1 MFQKELESLYIKLI
15 GKSMSN
21 GYIISK
27 RTPPLKDEIAQ
38 LSGIP
43 TSIISDSLGRNLVA
57 KQILPI
63 NKKPIQ
69 ACGNAFTVEVRSGD
83 NLMIHKALQMIQPGD
98 VLVIAGDEDI
108 DRALFGEILMT
119 IAIKQGAIACVVDGA
134 VRDTDAFDRES
145 FPCWARG
152 ISLRGP
158 FKDGPGTINQP
169 VFIGGMIVNPGDIIV
184 GDVDG
189 VIAIP
194 RNMAS
199 SAINL
204 SKEKLRQEEQTIE
217 SILNGTYDHSWV
229 DKILKQK
236 GAI

>member
-1 MFQKELESLYIKLI
+1 MT
-15 GKSMSN
+15 N
-21 GYIISK
+21 GYMISE
-27 RTPPLKDEIAQ
+27 RVSPLVDEINQ
-38 LSGIP
+38 LKGIS
-43 TSIISDSLGRNLVA
+43 TSIISDSVGRNLVA
-57 KQILPI
+57 KQILPV
-63 NKKPIQ
+63 NKSPISV
-69 ACGNAFTVEVRSGD
+69 CGNAFTVQVRSGD

-98 VLVIAGDEDI
+98 VLVISGDEDI

-119 IAIKQGAIACVVDGA
+119 IAIKNGAIACVVDGA

-169 VFIGGMIVNPGDIIV
+169 IFIGGMLVEPGDIIV

-194 RNMAS
+194 RNIAQ
-199 SAINL
+199 SAVTL
-204 SKEKLRQEEQTIE
+204 SKEKLRQEEKTIE
-217 SILNGTYDHSWV
+217 SILNGTYDDSWV
-229 DKILKQK
+229 DKVLKQK
-236 GAI
+236 GAL